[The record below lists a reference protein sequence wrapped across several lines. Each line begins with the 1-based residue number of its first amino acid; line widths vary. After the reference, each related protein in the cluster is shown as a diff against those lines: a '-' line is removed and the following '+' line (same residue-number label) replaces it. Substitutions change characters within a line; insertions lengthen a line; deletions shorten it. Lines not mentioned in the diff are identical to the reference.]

1 MNAQSEAESEQ
12 LCQERELFAEL
23 SEAVGEVG
31 EIDVEQEDLI
41 KVINRAIRGHIAI
54 DNRLD
59 IEDPSTALVELSLDV
74 HSCAD
79 AAGDRLRSC
88 VICGGSLS
96 GRRADA
102 RHCGG
107 PCRAEA
113 SRLRRILDGVGAP
126 PYSSIYERLDAYRAS
141 KAQPMARQRA
151 RTSNEMET
159 P

>member
-12 LCQERELFAEL
+12 LWQERELFAEL

-31 EIDVEQEDLI
+31 EIEVEQEDLI

-74 HSCAD
+74 HSWAD
-79 AAGDRLRSC
+79 AAGDRRRSC
-88 VICGGSLS
+88 VICGESLS

-113 SRLRRILDGVGAP
+113 SRLRRILAGEGAP
-126 PYSSIYERLDAYRAS
+126 PTAPSSSALLRGN
-141 KAQPMARQRA
+141 
-151 RTSNEMET
+151 NETCSRPNTKEES
-159 P
+159 